1 MKNPTK
7 LQRVFYLL
15 GLSLLAIPSI
25 AQQDYEELSIT
36 QTGQEAA
43 WKSIP
48 ADIHYSWGSTNVRYD
63 KTAVPVIQ
71 KRNSHTLTGWKGEN
85 LNALLVVWN
94 NKQDCTVSMEIG
106 EFINK
111 KGDVLPKSCFE
122 QGFIR
127 YVMTD
132 EYNIEGKHS
141 CEFRPDKAAYDSSLV
156 ADVIDVREKMQL
168 KKQHLTPMWLTARL
182 PQDVAIGTYTG

>member
-48 ADIHYSWGSTNVRYD
+48 ADIHYSWGKYEC
-63 KTAVPVIQ
+63 AV
-71 KRNSHTLTGWKGEN
+71 
-85 LNALLVVWN
+85 
-94 NKQDCTVSMEIG
+94 
-106 EFINK
+106 
-111 KGDVLPKSCFE
+111 
-122 QGFIR
+122 
-127 YVMTD
+127 
-132 EYNIEGKHS
+132 
-141 CEFRPDKAAYDSSLV
+141 
-156 ADVIDVREKMQL
+156 
-168 KKQHLTPMWLTARL
+168 
-182 PQDVAIGTYTG
+182 